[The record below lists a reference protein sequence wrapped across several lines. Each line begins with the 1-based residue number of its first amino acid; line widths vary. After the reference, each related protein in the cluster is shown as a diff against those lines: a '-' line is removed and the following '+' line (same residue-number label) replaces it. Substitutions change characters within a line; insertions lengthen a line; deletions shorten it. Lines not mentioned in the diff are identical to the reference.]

1 MNFLLLIAGFIIL
14 IFSADKLV
22 DGSSSLARKFG
33 IPDIVIGLTIVA
45 FGTSAPE
52 LFVNV
57 IAAINGNTQLV
68 LGNIIGSNI
77 FNVLVILGVSSLIY
91 PLSVKRNTTW
101 LEIPLSL
108 LAGLVVLFMSNDV
121 FFDKAETNIL
131 SRIDGIILF
140 CFFIIFHVY
149 SMEVAKSGVSDEE
162 FEAKDLTKLKSTI
175 FILVGLAGLV
185 IGGELIVNSAV
196 NIANN
201 IGISERMIALT
212 IVSIGTSLPELATSI
227 VAVKKKNVDIA
238 LGNIVGSNIYNIFF
252 ILGISA
258 FISPVNVEKSN
269 STEIWINIFANILL
283 FLFIFSGKGRR
294 IERWEGMTFLFLYLA
309 YILVLIL
316 GVEL

>member
-283 FLFIFSGKGRR
+283 FIFIFSGKGRR